1 MEWKRRLDSRELE
14 LKPVDKEINFRISYR
29 CSFYSKMPKEVSKLK
44 TLIAKSRVS
53 AQQARD

>member
-1 MEWKRRLDSRELE
+1 MEWKRRLDSRELK

-29 CSFYSKMPKEVSKLK
+29 CSFNSKMPKARRLK

-53 AQQARD
+53 AQQATD